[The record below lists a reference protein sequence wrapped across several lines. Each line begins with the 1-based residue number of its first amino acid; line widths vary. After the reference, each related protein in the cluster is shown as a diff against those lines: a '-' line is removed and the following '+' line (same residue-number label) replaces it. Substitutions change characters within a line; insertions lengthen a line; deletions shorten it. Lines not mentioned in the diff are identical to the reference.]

1 MKRIAPFLFTL
12 LVLFILGG
20 AGCKENCSGVEC
32 APAPPLLQIHVLDS
46 MRIDTVLI
54 DSLNRPIDTTVLR
67 PRNVTDATVVLQRID
82 STHRQINGKDTVVHD
97 TTTFMTV
104 PPSGDGYLLNS
115 QDGLHG
121 GGFLIRAERGSRY
134 GLQRADTIRAV
145 EGCCPYSV
153 IGAYHMM
160 LAPK

>member
-20 AGCKENCSGVEC
+20 SGCKENCSGVAC

-46 MRIDTVLI
+46 MRIDTVFI
-54 DSLNRPIDTTVLR
+54 DSLNRHIDSSVLR
-67 PRNVTDATVVLQRID
+67 PRNVTDATVMLQQID
-82 STHRQINGKDTVVHD
+82 STHKQINGKDTVVHD

-121 GGFLIRAERGSRY
+121 GGFLIRAERGTRY
-134 GLQRADTIRAV
+134 ALQRADTIRGV
-145 EGCCPYSV
+145 EGCCPYTV
-153 IGAYHMM
+153 IGAYNMT
-160 LAPK
+160 LVSK